1 MEEHT
6 FHPRSRVWVYTASR
20 MLLSE
25 EVVLLKGKLDRF
37 CHSWTAHDQKLLAG
51 GQIFHNRLL
60 VLFVDETRA
69 GASGCSIDTSA
80 RFLREVGKELN
91 CDFFVRNL
99 VALDLDGVWE
109 WVDFKTLPALLE
121 SGRIRAETTVIDTS
135 ISEFQELGSWEKPL
149 KETWLKRYLKVPVL

>member
-1 MEEHT
+1 MEELA

-20 MLLSE
+20 NFLPE
-25 EVVLLKGKLDRF
+25 EVHLLKGKLDQF
-37 CHSWTAHDQKLLAG
+37 CRSWTAHDQKLLAG

-69 GASGCSIDTSA
+69 GASGCSIDTSS
-80 RFLREVGKELN
+80 RFLREIGKELN

-109 WVDFKTLPALLE
+109 WVDFKTIPGLLQ
-121 SGRIRAETTVIDTS
+121 SGKINANTTTIDAS
-135 ISEFQELGSWEKPL
+135 IGEFQELSDWEKPI
-149 KETWLKRYLKVPVL
+149 KETWLKRYLNVPVL